1 MTPHPGT
8 AVVVLTADTVP
19 AAALPLL
26 RTATRV
32 YVGGGVDVA
41 LGDGPLPVDLADE
54 VADHPVVILT
64 DDPAYTL
71 PGAPVYRT
79 EGAGLVRA
87 VRVMDTLRSPGG
99 CPWDADQT
107 HESLRQY
114 LVEEA
119 YELLDAIDDGDRT
132 ALREELGDVLLQV
145 LFHARVAADAA
156 DDPFDIDDVATA
168 LVDKLVSRHPHV
180 FANGPAVWDAQTQQT
195 RWDELKQQEK
205 QRTSS
210 VDGVAMGQ
218 PAVALAAKLVHRA
231 GKAGF
236 PADLVPEGDSIGEQ
250 LFTLA
255 ARARLTGR
263 DPEHDLREVARRFA
277 DQVRA
282 AEKSAKA
289 AGVELT
295 AEAWRAHW
303 PSA

>member
-8 AVVVLTADTVP
+8 AVVVLTATTLP

-32 YVGGGVDVA
+32 YAGGGVDVA
-41 LGDGPLPVDLADE
+41 LGDGPLPADVADE
-54 VADHPVVILT
+54 AANHPVVVLT
-64 DDPAYTL
+64 DDPAYSL

-79 EGAGLVRA
+79 AGAALVRA
-87 VRVMDTLRSPGG
+87 AQVMDTLRSPGG
-99 CPWDADQT
+99 CPWDAEQT
-107 HESLRQY
+107 HESLRRY

-119 YELLDAIDDGDRT
+119 YELLDAIDDGDRA
-132 ALREELGDVLLQV
+132 ALLEELGDVLLQV
-145 LFHARVAADAA
+145 LFHARLAADAA
-156 DDPFDIDDVATA
+156 DDPFDVDDVATA
-168 LVDKLVSRHPHV
+168 LVRKLVSRHPHV
-180 FANGPAVWDAQTQQT
+180 FADGPAVWDAQTQEN

-205 QRTSS
+205 RRSSS

-218 PAVALAAKLVHRA
+218 PAVALAVKLVQRA
-231 GKAGF
+231 GKAGL
-236 PADLVPEGDSIGEQ
+236 PADLVPAGDSVGER

-255 ARARLTGR
+255 AQAQLAGR

-295 AEAWRAHW
+295 ADAWRAHW
-303 PSA
+303 PPA